1 MDKYTESNLFFGLEN
16 VEMLDGIATGKIA
29 PREGDYDSM
38 YEGGLE
44 AELERLTEEAD
55 QYKGMA
61 TLIALECVNA
71 NRAYAEIAKGTDIE
85 TAFRMYGFEAE
96 DGKDPKEAVSKGN
109 IFKRAWQAIVGF
121 FSNIISYLAHLLK
134 IKRISGKVFDV
145 IYADADK
152 MEKKLAEYK
161 DKATEKNDA
170 KVALTKNLI
179 ENGGRNEDTSWGKV
193 ENVYSPDTLS
203 NHLVPLEVGDEIKT
217 QNITDFVKSYAK
229 NFGISVGDDGKI
241 TEDEIEK
248 KFSEHEEKLKLTGAD
263 EKDGEVPVSTAFTTV
278 NKRLA
283 AIKNRC
289 DGRKGKSGSGD
300 SEKTNDVIRDFEKAF
315 EGCKKVHKLL
325 QSKISEDKIPTNTS
339 KEVLETLSSS
349 LKAMGKLCARQA
361 KVYNFCLRDFT
372 TLTGYA
378 IKDGAAVVAKLK

>member
-1 MDKYTESNLFFGLEN
+1 
-16 VEMLDGIATGKIA
+16 MLDGIATGKIA

-85 TAFRMYGFEAE
+85 TAFKMYGFEAE
-96 DGKDPKEAVSKGN
+96 DGKDPKEAVSKEN
-109 IFKRAWQAIVGF
+109 IFKRAWKAIVGF

-134 IKRISGKVFDV
+134 IKRISGKVFVV

-179 ENGGRNEDTSWGKV
+179 KTGSRDEDTSWGKV
-193 ENVYSPDTLS
+193 ENVYSPAT
-203 NHLVPLEVGDEIKT
+203 NNKLVPLEVGNEIKT

-229 NFGISVGDDGKI
+229 NFDITVGDDGKI

-248 KFSEHEEKLKLTGAD
+248 KFSEHEEKLKLTGAE
-263 EKDGEVPVSTAFTTV
+263 EKDGEVPVSTAFKTV
-278 NKRLA
+278 NERLA
-283 AIKNRC
+283 AIKNKC

-325 QSKISEDKIPTNTS
+325 QSKISEDKIPTDTS
-339 KEVLETLSSS
+339 KEVLETLSAS
-349 LKAMGKLCARQA
+349 LKAMGKLCAKQA